1 LFASLALSAGEGE
14 ELIGAEFGAKSRLLQ
29 LLHRLMAATGLAV
42 VFF

>member
-29 LLHRLMAATGLAV
+29 SLHRLMAATGLAV